1 MLEEGLVKTVKAG
14 AAIVAVYESRKAM
27 GRAAAAD
34 AAAALRKI
42 LSEKEEV
49 NVIFPCAVSQLEMF
63 DELFV
68 AEGIAWD
75 RVNAFV
81 MDEYLGLP
89 ENHPSLLSFFA
100 EKHIFSRVKFKSC
113 NAMNG
118 ANPDFEAEC
127 ARYAALLAEKPLD
140 FSCMG
145 IGENGHLAYNDPHV
159 ADFNDKKLVKTVEID
174 ATSRMQSIHDGTFK
188 TLEEVPAVAM
198 TVTIPPMLAPRMI
211 ATVPGPQKANAL
223 RDTVN
228 AEISTAC
235 PATILRNH
243 AMVIYTDVDGAKY
256 L

>member
-1 MLEEGLVKTVKAG
+1 MLQDGLVRTIPAG
-14 AAIVAVYESRKAM
+14 AAKVAVYESRKAM
-27 GRAAAAD
+27 GRAAAMD
-34 AAAALRKI
+34 AADALRKI
-42 LSEKEEV
+42 LSEKEEA
-49 NVIFPCAVSQLEMF
+49 NVVFPCAVSQLEMF
-63 DELFV
+63 DELFA

-100 EKHIFSRVKFKSC
+100 EKHIFSRVKFKSA

-118 ANPDFEAEC
+118 ANPDFNAEC
-127 ARYAALLAEKPLD
+127 ERYAALLADKPID
-140 FSCMG
+140 FTCMG
-145 IGENGHLAYNDPHV
+145 IGENGHLAYNEPEV
-159 ADFNDKKLVKTVEID
+159 ADFNDKKLVKTVKIAE
-174 ATSRMQSIHDGTFK
+174 ASRTQSIRDGTFK
-188 TLEEVPAVAM
+188 TMEEVPAVAM
-198 TVTIPPMLAPRMI
+198 TITIPPMLAPRMI

-235 PATILRNH
+235 PATILRKYE
-243 AMVIYTDVDGAKY
+243 MVIYTDVDGAKQ